1 MMAVFDDLKD
11 AIVNGD
17 ADRAKEVTEKAVH
30 DGCSVE
36 DIVNLGLI
44 AGMNEIGVKFK
55 QNQVYVPDVLV
66 AARAMHFGMAVI
78 KPMIAAAGIKE
89 KGTMVIG
96 TVEGDL
102 HDIGKNLV
110 IMMME
115 GAGYKVIDLGI
126 NVPAQKFAEAIDSH
140 KPQFLGLS
148 ALLTTTLPEMKKV
161 IDLLKEQKAGVKI
174 IVGGAP
180 VSQEFANQIG
190 ADAYSPD
197 AASCVDKCNSLL
209 M

>member
-1 MMAVFDDLKD
+1 
-11 AIVNGD
+11 
-17 ADRAKEVTEKAVH
+17 
-30 DGCSVE
+30 
-36 DIVNLGLI
+36 
-44 AGMNEIGVKFK
+44 
-55 QNQVYVPDVLV
+55 
-66 AARAMHFGMAVI
+66 
-78 KPMIAAAGIKE
+78 
-89 KGTMVIG
+89 
-96 TVEGDL
+96 VEGDL